1 MINLIKKWKELN
13 KKEKQLN
20 DDYILLEQTGYYEEV
35 GK

>member
-20 DDYILLEQTGYYEEV
+20 DDYILLEQTGYYDLLT
-35 GK
+35 K